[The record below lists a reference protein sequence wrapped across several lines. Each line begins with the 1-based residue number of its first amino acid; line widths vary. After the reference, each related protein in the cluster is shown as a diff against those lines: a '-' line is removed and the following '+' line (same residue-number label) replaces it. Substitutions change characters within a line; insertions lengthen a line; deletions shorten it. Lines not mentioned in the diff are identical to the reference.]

1 MMEVIRVMEDAREVE
16 IVKRLLKFRDAIHN
30 LESYE
35 TMSAEAEA
43 TRDEVS
49 NMVNNFFTKKRR

>member
-1 MMEVIRVMEDAREVE
+1 MEVIRVMEDAREVE